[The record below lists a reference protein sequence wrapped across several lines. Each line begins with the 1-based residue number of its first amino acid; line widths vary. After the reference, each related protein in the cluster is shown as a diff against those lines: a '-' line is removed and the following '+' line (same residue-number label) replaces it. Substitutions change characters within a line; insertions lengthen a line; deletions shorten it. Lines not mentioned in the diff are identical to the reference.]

1 MEQEKSSKITQL
13 IQNERKG
20 VGEVRKKKSRN
31 IENMDQVEI
40 RLSFKYIKN

>member
-31 IENMDQVEI
+31 IENMDQTQFQIYQE
-40 RLSFKYIKN
+40 LK